1 MAPEFRRGEI
11 WWANLPAPI
20 GSGPGY
26 RRPVLIIQS
35 NVFNASRIGT
45 VIVVAITSN
54 VELARAPGNVRLD
67 AKQSRLQKDSVVNVS
82 QLATLDRRI
91 LTERVA
97 SLSKESM
104 ARVDAGV
111 RLVLAV

>member
-1 MAPEFRRGEI
+1 M
-11 WWANLPAPI
+11 PAPV
-20 GSGPGY
+20 GSGPGF
-26 RRPVLIIQS
+26 RRPVLIVQS
-35 NVFNASRIGT
+35 NTFNASRIGT
-45 VIVVAITSN
+45 VIVAAITSN
-54 VELARAPGNVRLD
+54 LELARAPGNVRLD
-67 AKQSRLQKDSVVNVS
+67 STQSHLPKDSVVNVS

-97 SLSKESM
+97 SLASETM

>member
-1 MAPEFRRGEI
+1 MSSSFRRGDI
-11 WWANLPAPI
+11 WWASLPTPV
-20 GSGPGY
+20 GSGPEF

-35 NVFNASRIGT
+35 DVFNASRIGT
-45 VIVVAITSN
+45 VIVAAITSN
-54 VELARAPGNVRLD
+54 LDLARSPGNVRLG
-67 AKQSRLQKDSVVNVS
+67 ATQSRLPKDSVVNVS

-97 SLSKESM
+97 SLANETM
-104 ARVDAGV
+104 TRVDAGL

>member
-1 MAPEFRRGEI
+1 MASGLRRGEI
-11 WWANLPAPI
+11 WWASLPAPV

-26 RRPVLIIQS
+26 RRPVLVVQS

-45 VIVVAITSN
+45 VIVAAITSN
-54 VELARAPGNVRLD
+54 LELARAPGNVRLD
-67 AKQSRLQKDSVVNVS
+67 AKHSRLPKDSVVNVS

-97 SLSKESM
+97 SLSDEAM
-104 ARVDAGV
+104 ARVDSGV
-111 RLVLAV
+111 RLALAV